1 MTGEPNQTQARAP
14 SETVRE
20 ITLAKGVFAT
30 ASGCWRSEFLLDER
44 PVKTYP
50 PDFASLLVREVWPLA
65 LYQCSESESC
75 YTPSMNTPPQAK
87 STTAVTRTDFDA
99 DVERSPY
106 FASEQWATIETP
118 LAS

>member
-30 ASGCWRSEFLLDER
+30 ASGCWRSEFLL
-44 PVKTYP
+44 
-50 PDFASLLVREVWPLA
+50 
-65 LYQCSESESC
+65 YQRSDSESC